1 MLGKCLQ
8 EFQYCRIL
16 LGSEEARVKIGLFQL
31 RQSNCHT
38 AINELLPDLSEL
50 RGSRFT
56 QCDLSSLKKTD
67 DLFAG
72 LEGDCT
78 IAKPGKA
85 SNCPGPCS
93 GYIVHLLLCLQT
105 SSTRAIALSEH
116 GAEGVLISFA
126 LQRKPPYLYRP
137 EGQRELSSFAKS
149 PLVVFVDLGTRDS
162 LANDSGPVHSACS
175 PG

>member
-1 MLGKCLQ
+1 MNCD
-8 EFQYCRIL
+8 
-16 LGSEEARVKIGLFQL
+16 ARSNKLF
-31 RQSNCHT
+31 
-38 AINELLPDLSEL
+38 ADLSEL

-78 IAKPGKA
+78 ITKPGKA
-85 SNCPGPCS
+85 GNCPGPCS
-93 GYIVHLLLCLQT
+93 GYIVHLLLRLQT
-105 SSTRAIALSEH
+105 SSTCAIAISEH
-116 GAEGVLISFA
+116 RAEGVLIPFA
-126 LQRKPPYLYRP
+126 LQRKSPHLYRP
-137 EGQRELSSFAKS
+137 EGQRELSGFAKS

-162 LANDSGPVHSACS
+162 LENGCGSVHSACS